1 MQAKMISSQKKKK
14 KTSKIQT
21 NNKVTNIKIN
31 GNKRGYMFI
40 QIFNPQNQS

>member
-1 MQAKMISSQKKKK
+1 MQAKMISSRKK
-14 KTSKIQT
+14 KTSKFQT

-40 QIFNPQNQS
+40 QTFNPLTQS

>member
-1 MQAKMISSQKKKK
+1 MQAKMISSRKRKKKG
-14 KTSKIQT
+14 KIQT

-40 QIFNPQNQS
+40 QTFNPQNQS